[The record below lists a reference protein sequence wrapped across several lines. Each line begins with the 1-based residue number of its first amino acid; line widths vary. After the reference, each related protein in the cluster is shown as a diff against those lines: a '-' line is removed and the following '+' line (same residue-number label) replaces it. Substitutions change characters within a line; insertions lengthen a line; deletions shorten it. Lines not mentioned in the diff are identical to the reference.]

1 MMSPLMVGYVVG
13 KEYLPRPFAVQG
25 APSCLL
31 LSSYEDHSEKEEMK
45 NKRISYKIKLQL
57 DKMILAKDLV
67 VYL

>member
-1 MMSPLMVGYVVG
+1 M
-13 KEYLPRPFAVQG
+13 QG
-25 APSCLL
+25 APSYLL

-45 NKRISYKIKLQL
+45 NKRTSYKIKLQL